1 MIQCM
6 VDSLVLILR
15 VLIFGCVR
23 LLFALR
29 RYACCSFVSL
39 RCSFVFLCWSFVFYA
54 VFLFSFALHFALRCR
69 PVGSGFEF
77 VICARRPAGGGLII
91 LRVDSDVT
99 VMGQDT

>member
-1 MIQCM
+1 MRFVAM
-6 VDSLVLILR
+6 HVVPLYL
-15 VLIFGCVR
+15 
-23 LLFALR
+23 
-29 RYACCSFVSL
+29 YAVPL
-39 RCSFVFLCWSFVFYA
+39 YFYA
-54 VFLFSFALHFALRCR
+54 GPLYSMLFSFALHFALRCR

>member
-6 VDSLVLILR
+6 VDSLVLTLR

-54 VFLFSFALHFALRCR
+54 VFLFSFALHFAFRCR
-69 PVGSGFEF
+69 PVGSGFQF
-77 VICARRPAGGGLII
+77 VICADSPAGGGLII